1 MAFEVLYCFFILISI
16 SMFIFPT
23 QSTSSNDIAKFPPH
37 VSYIE
42 KVNVSI
48 YYETLCPGSAYIA
61 NDLLNALFK
70 EHLHYIVNLRMV
82 PWGNARVVGP
92 HELFLCQHGPDE
104 CYLNTIHACA
114 LKAYTDQLEYLSFIW
129 CTENGALDQKPA
141 ANTEAVWKYCCGLLG
156 LDPKPI
162 EACYD
167 SGEGRK
173 LELGYSDE
181 TNGLVPAKEYVP
193 WVVVNQEHIEEAN
206 LVASIC
212 KAYKGIAKPVVCANI
227 PPKKNPAPPV
237 CYPHDIN
244 GALEAPLASEKISP
258 TSEAPPRS
266 GKISPATKAPP
277 DSRKISPTT
286 EALPGS
292 GKISPATKA
301 TPGSRKT
308 SPTTEAPPGSGK
320 IGPATEAPPGSGKT
334 SPVTKT
340 PPDSRKISPA
350 TQAPPGSGKISP
362 TTKAPPGS
370 RKISPATEAQ
380 PGSEKISPATKAPP
394 G

>member
-92 HELFLCQHGPDE
+92 HELFLCQDYILQHGPDE

-114 LKAYTDQLEYLSFIW
+114 LKAYTDQ
-129 CTENGALDQKPA
+129 
-141 ANTEAVWKYCCGLLG
+141 
-156 LDPKPI
+156 
-162 EACYD
+162 
-167 SGEGRK
+167 
-173 LELGYSDE
+173 
-181 TNGLVPAKEYVP
+181 
-193 WVVVNQEHIEEAN
+193 EAN

-244 GALEAPLASEKISP
+244 GAL
-258 TSEAPPRS
+258 
-266 GKISPATKAPP
+266 
-277 DSRKISPTT
+277 
-286 EALPGS
+286 
-292 GKISPATKA
+292 
-301 TPGSRKT
+301 
-308 SPTTEAPPGSGK
+308 
-320 IGPATEAPPGSGKT
+320 
-334 SPVTKT
+334 
-340 PPDSRKISPA
+340 
-350 TQAPPGSGKISP
+350 
-362 TTKAPPGS
+362 
-370 RKISPATEAQ
+370 
-380 PGSEKISPATKAPP
+380 KISPATKAPP